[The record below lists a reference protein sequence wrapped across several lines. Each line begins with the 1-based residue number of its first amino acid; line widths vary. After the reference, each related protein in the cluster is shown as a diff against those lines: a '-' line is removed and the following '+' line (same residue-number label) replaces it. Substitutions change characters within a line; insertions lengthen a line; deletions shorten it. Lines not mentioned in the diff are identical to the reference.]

1 MPDASLLT
9 SLFPDEVVT
18 RALVRDVELPDGAGT
33 MALITLDNGRDH
45 TRPNTFGPAGLL
57 SLNDAL
63 DAVRGADRHRRRRG
77 HRQAVH
83 LRGRRRPERRAADR
97 RAGRG
102 ADHRP
107 ARARGVPAARRAER
121 AVVRVRERRRARR
134 RPGTGAALL
143 VPDDLLRGHRGRVPR
158 VLPRPAARLGRHLP
172 AAAPD
177 RPGERA
183 EGHRREPAQPEPH
196 AARRA
201 GLLARH
207 RRRDVRAR
215 RLPGRV
221 AALGGPGADRR
232 GRRCPGRSRAAGWD
246 AGELGPVGGR
256 GAAVRRR
263 QAARR
268 RSGALPGHR
277 PGGRGPRPDPRRGV
291 RRRGRGPRRPAAQRG
306 TAGRALR
313 LRPDPEAGQARGRGA
328 GSVSGPAG
336 HQGRGGGCRADGRAD
351 RAAVR
356 AAARG
361 ARGADGPGPGPAG
374 RRARSRAGRGGQ
386 APRARPDQRRRRGA
400 ADRAGHRVAD
410 QGRVRRRRLRDR
422 GRVRGDGGQAAGVR
436 RGRGGGPAGVRAG
449 HQHLLAVGDR
459 DGVGAGASRA
469 GRRASTSSTR
479 WP

>member
-9 SLFPDEVVT
+9 SLFPEEVVT
-18 RALVRDVELPDGAGT
+18 RALVRDVELPDGAGHDG
-33 MALITLDNGRDH
+33 AHHAGQRARPHPAEHVRPGRAAGAE
-45 TRPNTFGPAGLL
+45 RRAGRGGGPN
-57 SLNDAL
+57 
-63 DAVRGADRHRRRRG
+63 RHRRGRG

-102 ADHRP
+102 AGHRP

-121 AVVRVRERRRARR
+121 AVVRVRERRRPRR

-221 AALGGPGADRR
+221 AALGGPGADRHR
-232 GRRCPGRSRAAGWD
+232 PRCPGRSPRRDGTRRAGTSRW
-246 AGELGPVGGR
+246 
-256 GAAVRRR
+256 
-263 QAARR
+263 
-268 RSGALPGHR
+268 
-277 PGGRGPRPDPRRGV
+277 PRRGCSPTASCTAP
-291 RRRGRGPRRPAAQRG
+291 PRRPTGPSTWWPRPAA
-306 TAGRALR
+306 
-313 LRPDPEAGQARGRGA
+313 
-328 GSVSGPAG
+328 GPAT
-336 HQGRGGGCRADGRAD
+336 RGSPPRTRPSPTCCS
-351 RAAVR
+351 
-356 AAARG
+356 ARNC
-361 ARGADGPGPGPAG
+361 GPG
-374 RRARSRAGRGGQ
+374 
-386 APRARPDQRRRRGA
+386 
-400 ADRAGHRVAD
+400 
-410 QGRVRRRRLRDR
+410 
-422 GRVRGDGGQAAGVR
+422 
-436 RGRGGGPAGVRAG
+436 
-449 HQHLLAVGDR
+449 
-459 DGVGAGASRA
+459 
-469 GRRASTSSTR
+469 STPST
-479 WP
+479 

>member
-9 SLFPDEVVT
+9 SLFPEEVVT
-18 RALVRDVELPDGAGT
+18 RALVRDVELPYGAGT

-45 TRPNTFGPAGLL
+45 TRPSTFGPAGLL
-57 SLNDAL
+57 SLGDAL
-63 DAVRGADRHRRRRG
+63 DAVAARGTERHRRRRR

-102 ADHRP
+102 AGHRP
-107 ARARGVPAARRAER
+107 ARARRVPAARRAER

-134 RPGTGAALL
+134 RPGTRAALL

-232 GRRCPGRSRAAGWD
+232 GRGVPGDPRGGMGR
-246 AGELGPVGGR
+246 GELGPVGGR

-268 RSGALPGHR
+268 RPGALPGHR

-291 RRRGRGPRRPAAQRG
+291 RRRGRGPRRPAA
-306 TAGRALR
+306 RAR
-313 LRPDPEAGQARGRGA
+313 N
-328 GSVSGPAG
+328 
-336 HQGRGGGCRADGRAD
+336 C
-351 RAAVR
+351 
-356 AAARG
+356 
-361 ARGADGPGPGPAG
+361 GPG
-374 RRARSRAGRGGQ
+374 
-386 APRARPDQRRRRGA
+386 
-400 ADRAGHRVAD
+400 
-410 QGRVRRRRLRDR
+410 
-422 GRVRGDGGQAAGVR
+422 
-436 RGRGGGPAGVRAG
+436 
-449 HQHLLAVGDR
+449 
-459 DGVGAGASRA
+459 
-469 GRRASTSSTR
+469 STPST
-479 WP
+479 